1 MKIDKIIE
9 WRLKNISDKKFTLVL
24 AFFVGMFAAVA
35 AFILHFCISLVQYL
49 LTSEF
54 DIKTYNWLY
63 LVFPIVGIWLTSLF
77 VKYVVRDNISHGIT
91 RILYAIST
99 KELIA

>member
-35 AFILHFCISLVQYL
+35 AFILQF
-49 LTSEF
+49 
-54 DIKTYNWLY
+54 
-63 LVFPIVGIWLTSLF
+63 
-77 VKYVVRDNISHGIT
+77 
-91 RILYAIST
+91 
-99 KELIA
+99 